1 MHSPEADSTT
11 LLEGT
16 GDIPEVDDA
25 VVIEEIARISQ
36 AVHDIDALRTQN
48 PDAFMALYNELDGGA
63 RRPSLDPQ
71 MLTNR
76 HPTDFRGRHVVNRW

>member
-16 GDIPEVDDA
+16 GDIPEMDDA

-63 RRPSLDPQ
+63 RRPSLSPQ
-71 MLTNR
+71 MLTNC